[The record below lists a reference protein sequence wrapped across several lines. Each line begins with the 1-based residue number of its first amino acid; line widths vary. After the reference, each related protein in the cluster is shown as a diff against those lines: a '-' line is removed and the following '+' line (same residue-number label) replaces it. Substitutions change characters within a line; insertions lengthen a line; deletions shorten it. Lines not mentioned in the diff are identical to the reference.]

1 MDGLNKVVGAGRSV
15 SSRSVTAA
23 LVALVIASTV
33 FILNRLFF
41 HPLSHH
47 PGPLIGRLTSLYNT
61 YHALKKDQA
70 RNLHQLHEKYG
81 PIVRYGPNHV
91 SIRSSEGVKM
101 LYTNSRYT
109 RKADNYLAFP
119 RNPEKASLFSSINKQ
134 VHARKRRILRQ
145 GFSDSALKT
154 AGVTIKKHVATL
166 CQCLEFLDNDRQEG
180 YVLSGKEPSHPGQW
194 SKPKNFSEWINRFTF
209 DVSSDLS
216 FSKSFEMMKYAGN
229 RHIIKILHETL
240 WADNVTG
247 SSLTLLHTLR
257 LKWLLFS
264 HHVRSTVTFDSFIEK
279 AADERVSKLSDSKK
293 DFMFWLTGAVDP
305 VTGDTFT
312 MEELVEE
319 AILLITAG
327 SDTSSTAISSTI
339 YYLLHSPAKLARLQA
354 EVRNIF
360 SNVGQIEFGTELQAC
375 TYLRACI
382 NEGLR
387 LSPPAGSVLHR
398 QVEPGGVQVG
408 DTFYPEGVNIG
419 VPVFSI
425 HHDKEYFPDPF
436 SFQPERWIVG
446 ETLADG
452 TLITADFL
460 KHSSA
465 AFMAFSAGTRG
476 CIGKP
481 LAYLQISILFATLMF
496 KYDMRLCETA
506 WINGNYSGK
515 GPDPSKEYELVDMFI
530 SWKNGPLIEVKPRAL
545 ALGKE

>member
-1 MDGLNKVVGAGRSV
+1 
-15 SSRSVTAA
+15 
-23 LVALVIASTV
+23 
-33 FILNRLFF
+33 
-41 HPLSHH
+41 
-47 PGPLIGRLTSLYNT
+47 
-61 YHALKKDQA
+61 
-70 RNLHQLHEKYG
+70 
-81 PIVRYGPNHV
+81 
-91 SIRSSEGVKM
+91 
-101 LYTNSRYT
+101 
-109 RKADNYLAFP
+109 
-119 RNPEKASLFSSINKQ
+119 
-134 VHARKRRILRQ
+134 
-145 GFSDSALKT
+145 
-154 AGVTIKKHVATL
+154 
-166 CQCLEFLDNDRQEG
+166 
-180 YVLSGKEPSHPGQW
+180 
-194 SKPKNFSEWINRFTF
+194 
-209 DVSSDLS
+209 
-216 FSKSFEMMKYAGN
+216 MMRYAGN

-319 AILLITAG
+319 AILLITAVG

-339 YYLLHSPAKLARLQA
+339 YYLLHSPDKLARLQT
-354 EVRNIF
+354 EVRM
-360 SNVGQIEFGTELQAC
+360 
-375 TYLRACI
+375 
-382 NEGLR
+382 
-387 LSPPAGSVLHR
+387 
-398 QVEPGGVQVG
+398 EPGGVHVG
-408 DTFYPEGVNIG
+408 DIFYPEGVNIG

-436 SFQPERWIVG
+436 LFQPERWIVG

-452 TLITADFL
+452 TIITPDFL

-496 KYDMRLCETA
+496 KYDMRLCQQS
-506 WINGNYSGK
+506 WVNGTCSGP

-530 SWKNGPLIEVKPRAL
+530 SWKNGPLIEVKPKA
-545 ALGKE
+545 